1 MNTPPDSRCLEEA
14 NLNTSGHI
22 FYSFKLFVLIF
33 SQGQVLTGNDVS
45 GALCIGQ
52 PWPGMARSIYGDH
65 QRFVDAYF
73 KPYPGKNMTV
83 SHDEGGV
90 AYVEWGGL

>member
-1 MNTPPDSRCLEEA
+1 MSWQQGFRRCTTEHCLSLQLQKIQA
-14 NLNTSGHI
+14 VCNIVISL
-22 FYSFKLFVLIF
+22 L

-65 QRFVDAYF
+65 KRFVDAYF
-73 KPYPGKNMTV
+73 KPYPGKNTVV
-83 SHDEGGV
+83 SHNKRGV
-90 AYVEWGGL
+90 AHVQHY